1 MFATM
6 SDVLRAKFEAK
17 EMVVEILDSLQEM
30 FGQKN
35 EQACIEITGKYTTAR
50 MKSRTL
56 MRDHIMMMMN
66 YFTKAELH
74 GTDIDQVT

>member
-1 MFATM
+1 MLVTM
-6 SDVLRAKFEAK
+6 SDVLRAKFEVK
-17 EMVVEILDSLQEM
+17 ETAVEILDSLQEM

-35 EQACIEITGKYTTAR
+35 KQACIEITGKYTTAR

-56 MRDHIMMMMN
+56 VRDHIMMMTN

-74 GTDIDQVT
+74 NAEID